1 MVAIDDFSDSLD
13 KETNLPRGS
22 WTNFDLC
29 KEALS
34 YTDAQCSHLEMS
46 VYDVSPKELGTFDTV
61 LFFGT
66 LYHLRYPPLAL
77 DYLSSV
83 CKRWIFVESAVL
95 DDHSPYRGGVGKGYL
110 EGNQLLME
118 FYPDNQ
124 YGDNPTNWWA
134 PTLKC
139 LIHMVRAAGFK
150 DVSG

>member
-34 YTDAQCSHLEMS
+34 YTDAQCSRREMS
-46 VYDVSPKELGTFDTV
+46 VYDVSPKELGTFDTL

-66 LYHLRYPPLAL
+66 LYHLRYPPLVL

-95 DDHSPYRGGVGKGYL
+95 TITASIVAVSAKV
-110 EGNQLLME
+110 
-118 FYPDNQ
+118 
-124 YGDNPTNWWA
+124 TS
-134 PTLKC
+134 
-139 LIHMVRAAGFK
+139 RAI
-150 DVSG
+150 SC